1 MKPVAVQPSLWRELL
16 ACRPGRASH
25 ALRIT
30 GCCILS
36 CLLVQYY
43 QTPEAALSVYI
54 VFFLVKPDRH
64 SSIVQ
69 SIAAVLLMGLI
80 IGLLLLIIQHV
91 IDEPVLRLA
100 SMAVLSLFFMFA
112 AQASK
117 LRPVASILALI
128 FAYTLDLVC
137 QAFIGELATRAL
149 LYGWLAAIIPAGVCL
164 SVSVLCAPG
173 AGQLLRQ
180 TLAYDFRL
188 AAARLQQTDH
198 AHAAWREVLQD
209 DQSQIQQWLK
219 LSAKERD
226 ASDLPQLQR
235 CCATLGPLF
244 ILIEQLGR
252 TWSPLP
258 GGLNASQL
266 AQFLNACGDALEARQ
281 ALPDFP
287 ALSAADA
294 RNRTLCELARLFR
307 FISTNTPTDDVAELS
322 VVTAK
327 PVAGFWLVDAFSNPD
342 YPRLA
347 LKTTAAALSCYV
359 IYSLLDWPGIHTSL
373 ITCYIV
379 ALASTAETLQKL
391 RLRLIGCLIGS
402 VAGIAS
408 ILLIMPQIDT
418 LAYLLVLIA
427 VSSLAAAWVAAGS
440 SRIAYAGLQ
449 IAFAYYLCVLQGHG
463 PAFDLVIP
471 RDRVIGI
478 VLGLL
483 VVYLIFVHIWPVSLA
498 RQIDSGLLQAQAL
511 FARLCPPDP
520 AQLTQHQRYT
530 LLNQISMQL
539 NLVQRAC
546 ALITREPDTVRPT
559 PEWLQQRQ
567 NLLHSLQLLCQQ
579 LVMTSDSAISSM
591 QELQQSLQSQQLR
604 QLRHLLLQLAELLPV
619 SSATLCSETLNALCL
634 QLHQFTQQHAHP
646 DCLSHETVQNPA

>member
-1 MKPVAVQPSLWRELL
+1 MKPDAVQPSLWRELVSS
-16 ACRPGRASH
+16 RPGRASY

-69 SIAAVLLMGLI
+69 SIAAVLLMGCI
-80 IGLLLLIIQHV
+80 VGLLLLIIQQV
-91 IDEPVLRLA
+91 IDDPVLRLA
-100 SMAVLSLFFMFA
+100 SMAALSLFFMFA
-112 AQASK
+112 ALASK

-128 FAYTLDLVC
+128 FAYTLDLVS

-164 SVSVLCAPG
+164 SLSLLCAPG
-173 AGQLLRQ
+173 AAQLLRQ

-188 AAARLQQTDH
+188 AAARLQQADH
-198 AHAAWREVLQD
+198 ASDAWCEVLQD

-235 CCATLGPLF
+235 CCTALGPLC

-258 GGLNASQL
+258 GGLSTSQL
-266 AQFLNACGDALEARQ
+266 AQFLTACGDALEARQ

-287 ALSAADA
+287 QLSEVDA
-294 RNRTLCELARLFR
+294 RHHTLCELASLFR
-307 FISTNTPTDDVAELS
+307 FISTNTPAAGAAELS
-322 VVTAK
+322 AGTAK
-327 PVAGFWLVDAFSNPD
+327 PVSGFWLADAFSNPD

-347 LKTTAAALSCYV
+347 LKTTAAALSCYL

-391 RLRLIGCLIGS
+391 HLRLIGCLIGS
-402 VAGIAS
+402 AAGIAT
-408 ILLIMPQIDT
+408 ILLIMPQIET
-418 LAYLLVLIA
+418 LAHLLALIA
-427 VSSLAAAWVAAGS
+427 VSSLVAAWVAAGS

-463 PAFDLVIP
+463 PAFDLVVP

-483 VVYLIFVHIWPVSLA
+483 VVYLIFVHIWPVSMA

-511 FARLCPPDP
+511 FTRLCQPDHNK
-520 AQLTQHQRYT
+520 LTPQQRYG
-530 LLNQISMQL
+530 LLNQIAMQL
-539 NLVQRAC
+539 NLVQRAY
-546 ALITREPDTVRPT
+546 ALITLEPDTVRPT
-559 PEWLQQRQ
+559 PGWLEQRQ
-567 NLLHSLQLLCQQ
+567 HLLHSLQLLCQQ
-579 LVMTSDSAISSM
+579 LVMRSNSAITSM
-591 QELQQSLQSQQLR
+591 R
-604 QLRHLLLQLAELLPV
+604 QLRYVLLQLAELLPV

-634 QLHQFTQQHAHP
+634 QLHQLTQRHANP
-646 DCLSHETVQNPA
+646 DCLSHETLQSPA

>member
-1 MKPVAVQPSLWRELL
+1 MKSEPAQPSLWHELVSS
-16 ACRPGRASH
+16 RPGRASH

-30 GCCILS
+30 ACCILS

-54 VFFLVKPDRH
+54 VFFLVKPDRL

-69 SIAAVLLMGLI
+69 SIAAVLLMGFI
-80 IGLLLLIIQHV
+80 VGLLLLIIQQV

-100 SMAVLSLFFMFA
+100 SMAALSLFFMFA
-112 AQASK
+112 ALASK

-164 SVSVLCAPG
+164 SLSLLCAPG

-188 AAARLQQTDH
+188 AAARLQQADH
-198 AHAAWREVLQD
+198 ASEAWREALQD

-226 ASDLPQLQR
+226 ASDLPQLQ
-235 CCATLGPLF
+235 CYCATLGPLF

-258 GGLNASQL
+258 GGLSTSQL
-266 AQFLNACGDALEARQ
+266 AQFLTDCGNALEARQ
-281 ALPDFP
+281 TLPDFP
-287 ALSAADA
+287 QLSAADA

-307 FISTNTPTDDVAELS
+307 FISTNTSADDVAELS
-322 VVTAK
+322 VVTAQ
-327 PVAGFWLVDAFSNPD
+327 PVTGFWLADAFSNPD

-347 LKTTAAALSCYV
+347 LKTTAAAMSCYL

-402 VAGIAS
+402 VAGIAT
-408 ILLIMPQIDT
+408 ILLIMPQINS
-418 LAYLLVLIA
+418 LAFLLVLIA
-427 VSSLAAAWVAAGS
+427 LSSLAAAWVAAGS

-498 RQIDSGLLQAQAL
+498 RQIDSGILQAQAL
-511 FARLCPPDP
+511 FARLCQSD
-520 AQLTQHQRYT
+520 QNKLTQHQRYG
-530 LLNQISMQL
+530 LLNQIAMQL
-539 NLVQRAC
+539 NLVQRAY
-546 ALITREPDTVRPT
+546 ALITLEPVTVRPT
-559 PEWLQQRQ
+559 QEWLQQRQ
-567 NLLHSLQLLCQQ
+567 HLLHSLQLLCQQ
-579 LVMTSDSAISSM
+579 LLMTSDCSDTSM
-591 QELQQSLQSQQLR
+591 YQLQHLR
-604 QLRHLLLQLAELLPV
+604 QLRQVLLQLAELLPV
-619 SSATLCSETLNALCL
+619 SSATLCSETLNTVNL
-634 QLHQFTQQHAHP
+634 QLHQFTQRHANP
-646 DCLSHETVQNPA
+646 DCLSHETLQYPA